1 MSNMPERN
9 PSTLVRKRRRKAPF
23 PLRIASDVALFF
35 MVVSI
40 GLCYPFQATA
50 TVFLPQYNRS
60 FVSLPGRF
68 GGQFSDDENADPI
81 TTYLTLVPSQPYMC
95 PDELLHIQPK
105 PPFLADNN
113 HNMTNTSTM
122 NSNAN
127 AIDSNLMVTD
137 NELYDS
143 DDLFKDIEPLP
154 SPDDGLPVAVL
165 VERGMCTF
173 YDKAVMASRY
183 GPSVKYVIIYDN
195 QIAPDLVPMSSEFET
210 DMTLLFVSAA
220 TGRELTKIIRNSWVN
235 QDQTKMNGDNENQK
249 SNSTYFDYEVKIEID
264 GDSPYME
271 MSHPHLSMAAYFLVR
286 IDGGN
291 PFVFDSF
298 WSGCARIS

>member
-1 MSNMPERN
+1 MPERN

-40 GLCYPFQATA
+40 SLCYPFQATA

-122 NSNAN
+122 NSN
-127 AIDSNLMVTD
+127 TT
-137 NELYDS
+137 
-143 DDLFKDIEPLP
+143 
-154 SPDDGLPVAVL
+154 VL
-165 VERGMCTF
+165 
-173 YDKAVMASRY
+173 KQQ
-183 GPSVKYVIIYDN
+183 VKTGFTNIGEQLGVI
-195 QIAPDLVPMSSEFET
+195 
-210 DMTLLFVSAA
+210 
-220 TGRELTKIIRNSWVN
+220 
-235 QDQTKMNGDNENQK
+235 
-249 SNSTYFDYEVKIEID
+249 
-264 GDSPYME
+264 
-271 MSHPHLSMAAYFLVR
+271 FLVIPR
-286 IDGGN
+286 SSSKQRMKD
-291 PFVFDSF
+291 
-298 WSGCARIS
+298 